1 MVLHHKGVEYSFDYD
16 FAPNDGTDIPMV
28 TEIDGQKLD
37 GEIFIKDILVNGM
50 SRPVN
55 TEVLAL
61 MHHVAARQA
70 LEEGRLSW
78 QRLLARAAEYRRT
91 RISVVP
97 NRVDPKSRRSISHPR
112 PPLPR
117 P

>member
-1 MVLHHKGVEYSFDYD
+1 MVLHHKGIDYSFDYD
-16 FAPNDGTDIPMV
+16 FAPNDGTDIPVV

-37 GEIFIKDILVNGM
+37 GEIFIKDVLVNGKQ
-50 SRPVN
+50 RLVN
-55 TEVLAL
+55 TEVLEL
-61 MHHVAARQA
+61 MHRAAARQA
-70 LEEGRLSW
+70 FEEGQLSW
-78 QRLLARAAEYRRT
+78 QRLLAQAAAYRRT

-97 NRVDPKSRRSISHPR
+97 RRVDPKSRRCISHSR